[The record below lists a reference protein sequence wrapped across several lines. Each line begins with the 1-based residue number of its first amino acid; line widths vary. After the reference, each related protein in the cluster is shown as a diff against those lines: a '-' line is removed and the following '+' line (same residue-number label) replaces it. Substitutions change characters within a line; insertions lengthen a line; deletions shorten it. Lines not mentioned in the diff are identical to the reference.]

1 MPQISVAT
9 FMAGFVFGVFG
20 WFILKHGR
28 HEANGKRMALG
39 LLLMTYGLVVPNAW
53 ANWGIGILLV
63 AINYY
68 APWMN

>member
-1 MPQISVAT
+1 MTQFSVAT
-9 FMAGFVFGVFG
+9 FLAAFVFGVFG

-28 HEANGKRMALG
+28 REANGKRMFLG
-39 LLLMTYGLVVPNAW
+39 LLLMTYGLLVPNAY
-53 ANWGIGILLV
+53 ANWAIGAALL